1 MTQSDKRIVLVTG
14 ASKGLGRATAV
25 ELARLNNHVIAVA
38 RSQKALE
45 ALDDEIL
52 NETGER
58 ATLVPMD
65 LMDLKGIETLSAVLN
80 QRFERLDGLVANAGI
95 LGTIG
100 LLQTVTP
107 RSFDET
113 ITTNLTVNFRLI
125 HALDPL
131 MRAST
136 APRAVFVSTG
146 VVPRPRAF
154 WGPYQASKWGL
165 EGMIYAYAEE
175 ADGTHLNVNLF
186 DPGAMRTDMRAKA
199 MPGEDPETLPTP
211 NDVAPQLAK
220 LVQVSEQRNGE
231 RIVFSRE

>member
-14 ASKGLGRATAV
+14 ASKGLGRATAL

>member
-1 MTQSDKRIVLVTG
+1 MTILDKRIVLVTG
-14 ASKGLGRATAV
+14 ASKGIGRATAR
-25 ELARLNNHVIAVA
+25 ELARLGCHIIAVA

-45 ALDDEIL
+45 ALDDEIKSG
-52 NETGER
+52 TGEH

-65 LMDLKGIETLSAVLN
+65 LGDFSGIETLSDVLHS
-80 QRFERLDGLVANAGI
+80 RFGRLDGLLANAGV

-113 ITTNLTVNFRLI
+113 IKTNLTANFRLI
-125 HALDPL
+125 HALDPIL
-131 MRAST
+131 RRSDS
-136 APRAVFVSTG
+136 PRAVFMTTG

-165 EGMIYAYAEE
+165 EGMITAYAEE

-186 DPGAMRTDMRAKA
+186 DPGAVRTDMRATA
-199 MPGEDPETLPTP
+199 MPGEDPLTLP
-211 NDVAPQLAK
+211 APEEIAAK
-220 LVQVSEQRNGE
+220 LAPLLMAEETRNGA
-231 RIVFSRE
+231 RIVFNR